1 MHKIWLI
8 ISREYLVRVR
18 KKSFIIMTILGPIL
32 MAALMIVPIY
42 LANESKQERF
52 IAINEQSEYI
62 LEDTDLLH
70 FTQIPNIEAINL
82 NNLRKINN
90 YVKNF
95 KIFISFYINK
105 VRLIDNI

>member
-32 MAALMIVPIY
+32 MAALMIIPIY

-52 IAINEQSEYI
+52 IAINEQREYI

-70 FTQIPNIEAINL
+70 FTQIPNIEA
-82 NNLRKINN
+82 KILQMTLA
-90 YVKNF
+90 
-95 KIFISFYINK
+95 K
-105 VRLIDNI
+105 VRIMHFST